1 MEPTTGPTAGERTK
15 TPRLRTGVVI
25 RDKMQKTV
33 VVEVIRRVLH
43 PKYGKFVR
51 QRIRYAANTP
61 TGEAKAGDW
70 VTIEETRPLSKTKR
84 WRVKEVT
91 QRSSES

>member
-1 MEPTTGPTAGERTK
+1 METAIPERKK
-15 TPRLRTGVVI
+15 TPRLRQGVVI
-25 RDKMQKTV
+25 KDKMQKTV
-33 VVEVIRRVLH
+33 VVEVIRRILH

-51 QRIRYAANTP
+51 QRIRYAAHNP
-61 TGEAKAGDW
+61 DSLAKAGDW
-70 VTIEETRPLSKTKR
+70 VVIEETRPLSKTKR